1 MFTSLHVLPAQMHS
15 ACCELEELCLEEFI
29 GALMG
34 PSGCHSTRASAE
46 DVTGR
51 PIHNTVHSGISA
63 PAEVD
68 VNNSERWTFA
78 ARVRKP

>member
-1 MFTSLHVLPAQMHS
+1 
-15 ACCELEELCLEEFI
+15 
-29 GALMG
+29 MG

-51 PIHNTVHSGISA
+51 PIHNTAHSGISA

-68 VNNSERWTFA
+68 VHNSERWTFA